1 MVWQAIKTAATYV
14 GGAVVK
20 GAKGAAKVIR
30 KIGKNIRKTVK
41 RVGKFMDKVRIA
53 GTAGVMMVLPG
64 VGGALADKITA
75 TTSALFGPDHFITNG
90 VTNLFDFMGKAVT
103 TGKNV
108 FTNITKGVMDTVVNF
123 SKTAAKKLGFN
134 VEGAADNFFGE
145 GDTAWNR
152 SFTDTSARFQN
163 LTASEDKIKLL
174 NQAFDEAG
182 NASGVFP
189 EGRFAITPEDQISGV
204 DPYKQGRFAITPEDQ
219 ISGVDPYKPVTGS
232 QSAVYNNNNLLTD
245 MPDRKVEMSLNIDK
259 DTGLVEIPK
268 TAEVPK
274 PSLLSRGY
282 EATKKSVVEGYEG
295 AKEAVVDSVKEAPA
309 TVAQAYIDKEV
320 AEYVY
325 GDEDEV
331 VYDDSG
337 SYGYGSANVIQ
348 AQTVQGYTPQISAN
362 QFMQSYA
369 PVGQYGYTATQSN
382 VYGQRMGQFYKP
394 AII

>member
-1 MVWQAIKTAATYV
+1 MVWQAIKTAASYA
-14 GGAVVK
+14 GGAIVK
-20 GAKGAAKVIR
+20 GAKGVAKVI
-30 KIGKNIRKTVK
+30 KTVGKSVRNTVK
-41 RVGKFMDKVRIA
+41 RVGKFMGEVAVA
-53 GTAGVMMVLPG
+53 GAAGVMMVLPG
-64 VGGALADKITA
+64 VGGALADGIKA
-75 TTSALFGPDHFITNG
+75 TTSALFGADSFITNG

-204 DPYKQGRFAITPEDQ
+204 DPYR
-219 ISGVDPYKPVTGS
+219 PVTGS
-232 QSAVYNNNNLLTD
+232 QSAAYNNKNLLTD

-259 DTGLVEIPK
+259 DTGLIEIPK

-295 AKEAVVDSVKEAPA
+295 AKDAVVDSVKEAPA
-309 TVAQAYIDKEV
+309 TVAQAYIDKEI

>member
-1 MVWQAIKTAATYV
+1 MIWAAIAKGAKYV
-14 GGAVVK
+14 GKGIVGA
-20 GAKGAAKVIR
+20 AKGAAKVI
-30 KIGKNIRKTVK
+30 KQVGKSIRNTVK
-41 RVGKFMDKVRIA
+41 RVGKFMGEVAVA
-53 GTAGVMMVLPG
+53 GAAGVMMVLPG
-64 VGGALADKITA
+64 VGGALADGIKATA
-75 TTSALFGPDHFITNG
+75 NALFGPDSFITNG

-145 GDTAWNR
+145 GDSAWNR

-163 LTASEDKIKLL
+163 LTASEDQIDLL
-174 NQAFDEAG
+174 NKAFDEAG
-182 NASGVFP
+182 KASGNFP
-189 EGRFAITPEDQISGV
+189 E
-204 DPYKQGRFAITPEDQ
+204 GRFAITPEDQ

-232 QSAVYNNNNLLTD
+232 QSAAYNTERILTD
-245 MPDRKVEMSLNIDK
+245 MPDRKVEMSLNIDNK
-259 DTGLVEIPK
+259 GVLEIPK
-268 TAEVPK
+268 VSEVEVPK

-282 EATKKSVVEGYEG
+282 DAT
-295 AKEAVVDSVKEAPA
+295 KEAVMSGYESAKEGVVDAVKEAPKS
-309 TVAQAYIDKEV
+309 VAQAYIDKEV

-325 GDEDEV
+325 GDEDEIM
-331 VYDDSG
+331 YDDSS